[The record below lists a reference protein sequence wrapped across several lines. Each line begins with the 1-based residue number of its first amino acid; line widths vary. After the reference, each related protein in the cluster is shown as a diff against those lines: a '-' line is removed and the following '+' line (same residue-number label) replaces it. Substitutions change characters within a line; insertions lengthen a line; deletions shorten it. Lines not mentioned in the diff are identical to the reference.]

1 MYVYVSRN
9 IENISRDSRNEFS
22 AFPLIYIYIYIYIY
36 MFVCVCVRA
45 CVCDRSTIGM
55 SHSKKFSV
63 SVALIPTNCCTIV
76 TISAQTLAKSF
87 DKF

>member
-1 MYVYVSRN
+1 
-9 IENISRDSRNEFS
+9 
-22 AFPLIYIYIYIYIY
+22 